1 MSSVTNPRTPII
13 AGAVVGFIIGG
24 WLGSLIDHQPFY
36 GLVSVLFGAVL
47 AALGIFV
54 GFKIGNSVQ

>member
-1 MSSVTNPRTPII
+1 MSNVTNPRTPII

-36 GLVSVLFGAVL
+36 GLVSVLFGAIL
-47 AALGIFV
+47 AGVGIFL
-54 GFKIGNSVQ
+54 GFKIAKSVE